1 MGRFGIKKILKEKK
15 IENII
20 NSVPEWI
27 GKSCT
32 IKSMN
37 HGMTNRNYKVIVD
50 NEAFFLSI
58 LTPDSNLLNIDSTN
72 KYYNNNICGEI
83 GISPKV
89 VYFIKSERILVTEF
103 IKNKSL
109 LIKPFQDSKS
119 LSELVIVIKL
129 LHAAKPFFK
138 NFNMFSYID
147 HFIRT
152 FKKRDF
158 PKLLS
163 PILNNITIL
172 GQKLALYRDH
182 LVPCH
187 NDIVADNIIDNGKQI
202 FLIDFDYSGNND
214 PCFELGNL
222 IVEMGYNDNQIN
234 ELVNN
239 YFGQVQ
245 ELIISRVFLQS
256 IASDLGWSMWG
267 FVQAKISN
275 LNYDFKQYAVKR
287 LKRVMNKMDSIEYE
301 LWLKN
306 I

>member
-1 MGRFGIKKILKEKK
+1 MRENN

-27 GKSCT
+27 GKSYT

-50 NEAFFLSI
+50 NDSFFLSI
-58 LTPDSNLLNIDSTN
+58 PSPDSNLLKIDYTN
-72 KYYNNNICGEI
+72 KYYNNNICGAI

-89 VYFIKSERILVTEF
+89 VCYIKSERILVTKF
-103 IKNKSL
+103 IKNTSL
-109 LIKPFQDSKS
+109 LIRPFQDSDR
-119 LSELVIVIKL
+119 LSELVKMIKL
-129 LHAAKPFFK
+129 LHDANPFFRD
-138 NFNMFSYID
+138 FNMFSYIN
-147 HFIRT
+147 HFMRT
-152 FKKRDF
+152 LKNSDIS
-158 PKLLS
+158 KLLS
-163 PILNNITIL
+163 PIGNNIKIL
-172 GQKLALYRDH
+172 DQKLDLYRKH

-187 NDIVADNIIDNGKQI
+187 NDIIAENIIDNGKQL

-222 IVEMGYNDNQIN
+222 SVEMGYNDNQVN

-239 YFGQVQ
+239 YFGQIQ
-245 ELIISRVFLQS
+245 EHIISRVYLQS
-256 IASDLGWSMWG
+256 IASDLGWSLWG
-267 FVQAKISN
+267 FVQDKISN
-275 LNYDFKQYAVKR
+275 LNYDFKQYAIKR
-287 LKRVMNKMDSIEYE
+287 LERVMSKIESVEYE

>member
-1 MGRFGIKKILKEKK
+1 LRENN

-27 GKSCT
+27 GKSYT

-50 NEAFFLSI
+50 NDSFFLSI
-58 LTPDSNLLNIDSTN
+58 PSPDSNLLKIDYTN
-72 KYYNNNICGEI
+72 KYYNNNICGAI

-89 VYFIKSERILVTEF
+89 VCYIKSERILVTKF
-103 IKNKSL
+103 IKNTSL
-109 LIKPFQDSKS
+109 LIRPFQDSDR
-119 LSELVIVIKL
+119 LSELVKMIKL
-129 LHAAKPFFK
+129 LHDANPFFRD
-138 NFNMFSYID
+138 FNMFSYIN
-147 HFIRT
+147 HFMRT
-152 FKKRDF
+152 LKNSDIS
-158 PKLLS
+158 KLLS
-163 PILNNITIL
+163 PIGNNIKIL
-172 GQKLALYRDH
+172 DQKLDLYRKH

-187 NDIVADNIIDNGKQI
+187 NDIIAENIIDNGKQL

-222 IVEMGYNDNQIN
+222 SVEMGYNDNQVN

-239 YFGQVQ
+239 YFGQIQ
-245 ELIISRVFLQS
+245 EHIISRVYLQS
-256 IASDLGWSMWG
+256 IASDLGWSLWG
-267 FVQAKISN
+267 FVQDKISN
-275 LNYDFKQYAVKR
+275 LNYDFKQYAIKR
-287 LKRVMNKMDSIEYE
+287 LERVMSKIESVEYE